1 MFKLHV
7 ICAIFLF
14 ALLSWS
20 NAQPVKDQEV
30 EDLIYKLQQL
40 KQLNDA
46 NQIAPTDRHSSGG
59 GEKERSHLAPD
70 LSAGAGSMKTKRS
83 LNNSDRRTLLYN
95 YYARGLAPMYDKRN
109 FDEIDRYST
118 FGGKRNFEFMNPQDR
133 HSTIKRNFDE
143 IDQWAGFNSRLRPSM
158 SGYGKRNFDEID
170 RYGKFNKRLFREV
183 EDLGGA
189 SPNSF
194 KHSSNIADEMA
205 VINEYSQ

>member
-7 ICAIFLF
+7 ICVIFLF
-14 ALLSWS
+14 AILNWS
-20 NAQPVKDQEV
+20 SALPVKDQEV

-40 KQLNDA
+40 KQLNDVS
-46 NQIAPTDRHSSGG
+46 QIAPTDLHRGG

-70 LSAGAGSMKTKRS
+70 PNSVGSMKTKRS

-118 FGGKRNFEFMNPQDR
+118 FGGKRNYDFMDLNDR
-133 HSTIKRNFDE
+133 QNTVKRNFDE
-143 IDQWAGFNSRLRPSM
+143 IDRHAGFNSRLRNDRNM
-158 SGYGKRNFDEID
+158 KRNFDEID

-183 EDLGGA
+183 EDFNGA
-189 SPNSF
+189 APNS
-194 KHSSNIADEMA
+194 HMHGSSLADEMA

>member
-7 ICAIFLF
+7 FCAIFLF
-14 ALLSWS
+14 ALLSWTT
-20 NAQPVKDQEV
+20 AQPVKEQEV

-40 KQLNDA
+40 KQLNDVS
-46 NQIAPTDRHSSGG
+46 QVSPTDQHISSG
-59 GEKERSHLAPD
+59 GEKERSHLA
-70 LSAGAGSMKTKRS
+70 SGTSSGSSMKTKRS

-118 FGGKRNFEFMNPQDR
+118 FGGKRNNEF
-133 HSTIKRNFDE
+133 KRNFDE

-170 RYGKFNKRLFREV
+170 RYGKFNKRLFRGV
-183 EDLGGA
+183 EGVDEA
-189 SPNSF
+189 SPNGF
-194 KHSSNIADEMA
+194 QHGSSLADEMA